1 MPKMTHWNSPDT
13 IDVSG
18 EKAAVYAAQGW
29 VVAGKSPEPVAR
41 EAVPAVTKA
50 SVEDDPA
57 PVKKAAA
64 KKAPAKRAAKKS
76 T

>member
-1 MPKMTHWNSPDT
+1 MPKMTHWNSPDM
-13 IDVSG
+13 IEVSG

-41 EAVPAVTKA
+41 EAVPAITKA
-50 SVEDDPA
+50 SVEDAAPA
-57 PVKKAAA
+57 KKAAA